1 MLEQI
6 TVGIDVSK
14 DRLDVHIRPTSEAFA
29 VPRDGAGL
37 AALCDRLKGLCPAL
51 VALEATRGYE
61 TVVAAAIAGADLP
74 VVVVNPGQV
83 RSFARALGKRA
94 KTDPID
100 AAVIA
105 HFAEATAPEVRPLP
119 DEATQMLADLVAR
132 RRQIVEMM
140 GSERQRL
147 RRMTL
152 PRVRRSIERPIRAL
166 EKELADLDHDI
177 DDAVRGS
184 PAWREAED
192 LLSSVPGV
200 GPVVSRSLLAELPK
214 LGTLDRKKIA
224 ALAGLAPF
232 TRQSGTWK
240 GRSFIGGGR
249 TAVRTVLFMAALVA
263 TRHNPVLKAFYQRL
277 LQAGKP
283 RCSPSSP
290 SQDVSSSSS
299 TPSSGTNAHGKTL
312 DRKDSRSHHS
322 DGARENLCRLHSAA
336 DHHEIVVLLLQA
348 ARREVRRF
356 RSQQLPVDRVG
367 LQMHQRSQTLH
378 ADVAGQQPQPPE
390 IRPLRRIEQN
400 AQRHTALLRIDQRLD
415 DRAIGQNEG
424 GEIHRVA
431 CFGDQIDIDMLKALD
446 RRVVDLEGLR
456 GDADARHQQA
466 ATTPPARRIVIPA
479 PRRRGIIVGKA
490 MESKGMSERSES
502 AARMATAAGP
512 EVPICASAGMHLSAI
527 RATPAGS
534 RDRRPFY
541 IQSSPVKIRES

>member
-1 MLEQI
+1 MSEQI

-14 DRLDVHIRPTSEAFA
+14 DRLDVHLRPTSEAFA

-37 AALCDRLKGLCPAL
+37 ATLCERLEGLAPAL
-51 VALEATRGYE
+51 VALEATGGYE
-61 TVVAAAIAGADLP
+61 TIVAAALAGAGLP

-105 HFAEATAPEVRPLP
+105 HFAEATAPEVRPLA

-140 GSERQRL
+140 GAERQRL

-152 PRVRRSIERPIRAL
+152 PRVRRSIERLIRAL

-177 DDAVRGS
+177 DDAVRDS

-200 GPVVSRSLLAELPK
+200 GPVVSRSLLAELPE

-249 TAVRTVLFMAALVA
+249 TTVRTVLFMAALVA
-263 TRHNPVLKAFYQRL
+263 ARHNPVLKAFYERL

-283 RCSPSSP
+283 KML
-290 SQDVSSSSS
+290 
-299 TPSSGTNAHGKTL
+299 A
-312 DRKDSRSHHS
+312 
-322 DGARENLCRLHSAA
+322 
-336 DHHEIVVLLLQA
+336 LLA
-348 ARREVRRF
+348 VARRLLVILNAILR
-356 RSQQLPVDRVG
+356 DK
-367 LQMHQRSQTLH
+367 
-378 ADVAGQQPQPPE
+378 
-390 IRPLRRIEQN
+390 RPWQ
-400 AQRHTALLRIDQRLD
+400 
-415 DRAIGQNEG
+415 
-424 GEIHRVA
+424 
-431 CFGDQIDIDMLKALD
+431 
-446 RRVVDLEGLR
+446 
-456 GDADARHQQA
+456 
-466 ATTPPARRIVIPA
+466 
-479 PRRRGIIVGKA
+479 
-490 MESKGMSERSES
+490 S
-502 AARMATAAGP
+502 A
-512 EVPICASAGMHLSAI
+512 
-527 RATPAGS
+527 
-534 RDRRPFY
+534 
-541 IQSSPVKIRES
+541 